1 MWEGA
6 DGSFIGPE
14 VSTARRVLNWGILK
28 FRLQGQYPSA
38 PCEERNGKCQI
49 ALDLPAL
56 QWGCGSTIQVPP
68 IQGHTRQPPESLL
81 VTDGLSESSFLP
93 PSRNRLRCSGGSCQ
107 SADQL
112 CIQVWRVFYLC
123 GLQSAPLSFPE
134 VLWPF
139 SLIFNIFWALVGFY
153 FLNSR
158 LALTYPA
165 SSPFAYPPPPFLKSS
180 LCFIR
185 PSTGGARC
193 CSLQLGIVFCSPPGP
208 GTEGPQEDSHRRAFF
223 LPSSWQALSSYTHP
237 VTCPPGTDLAAS
249 LLLCHTLCL
258 ACCPSLPSLPSL
270 HFVCSLPPSRLIQ
283 EAP

>member
-1 MWEGA
+1 MESARLPLTCLLCSEDVGLQSRSHQSKATPGWEGEA
-6 DGSFIGPE
+6 S
-14 VSTARRVLNWGILK
+14 N
-28 FRLQGQYPSA
+28 LQNPS
-38 PCEERNGKCQI
+38 
-49 ALDLPAL
+49 
-56 QWGCGSTIQVPP
+56 
-68 IQGHTRQPPESLL
+68 L

-223 LPSSWQALSSYTHP
+223 SSKL
-237 VTCPPGTDLAAS
+237 LAS
-249 LLLCHTLCL
+249 
-258 ACCPSLPSLPSL
+258 
-270 HFVCSLPPSRLIQ
+270 FI
-283 EAP
+283 